1 MDNGKIRVRMNPR
14 EIVFLDNII
23 QAYDGLGLVT
33 TIDAAVG
40 EVVIHVTEGTR
51 EEVMK
56 ILSNFPRNIEIL
68 S

>member
-1 MDNGKIRVRMNPR
+1 MDKGKIKVRLNPR
-14 EIVFLDNII
+14 EIVFLDHII

-33 TIDAAVG
+33 TTDAAAG

-51 EEVMK
+51 DEVMK

>member
-1 MDNGKIRVRMNPR
+1 MNPR

-33 TIDAAVG
+33 TTDAAAG

-51 EEVMK
+51 DEVMK
-56 ILSNFPRNIEIL
+56 ILRNFPRNIEIL
-68 S
+68 SFK